1 MNKAVFFDRDGVL
14 NELVNRAGGYFSPR
28 LSSNFRIILNSI
40 EVTNYTKSKGYL
52 NIVISNQP
60 DVARGYLTE
69 FELDKMTNILIKKL
83 LIDDVFYCLH
93 DDDMCKCRKPL
104 PGLIIFAKD
113 KWDIDLNKSI
123 MIGDTEKDCFA
134 AKNSKVEFYL
144 LDKFWYLIFLI
155 LLYNELLPWYLEHY
169 HQLNYRVLEQ

>member
-14 NELVNRAGGYFSPR
+14 NKLIKRDGGYYSPR
-28 LSSNFRIILNSI
+28 ESSKFRIIPNSI
-40 EVTNYTKSKGYL
+40 EVTNYTNSKGYL

-93 DDDMCKCRKPL
+93 DDDMCECRKPL
-104 PGLIIFAKD
+104 PGLIFDAGS
-113 KWDIDLNKSI
+113 KWNIDLNKSV
-123 MIGDTEKDCFA
+123 MVGDTEKDYYT
-134 AKNSKVEFYL
+134 AKNSNIQFYL
-144 LDKFWYLIFLI
+144 IS
-155 LLYNELLPWYLEHY
+155 HT
-169 HQLNYRVLEQ
+169 LNLNFKAENRINDISEIINIIN